1 MYRLRVSEHRF
12 LETARL
18 LSETLSP
25 ADLDATLSQITSA
38 AVEVLPEVDMCSIT
52 ILRADG
58 TLVTAAPTDPVLL
71 RIDGH
76 QYELQEG
83 PCYAAATHEEQV
95 VATDLAADERFPR
108 YGEVAAAHGVRSQ
121 IGVRLYDDRASHG
134 ALNLYS
140 RKPGAFEGVA
150 SLSRL
155 FAHQAA
161 QAIGYAQ
168 EIGNLAQAVRTRTVI
183 GQAVG
188 IVMERYSLD
197 DQRAFAFLQRLSS
210 HRNVKLRTVA
220 QEFVDTTTGG
230 ASGG

>member
-1 MYRLRVSEHRF
+1 MYRRRVSDDRL

-52 ILRADG
+52 ILHADG

-71 RIDGH
+71 RIDEH
-76 QYELQEG
+76 QYKLQEG
-83 PCYAAATHEEQV
+83 PCYNAATHEDQV
-95 VATDLAADERFPR
+95 VSVDLADDERFPR
-108 YGEVAAAHGVRSQ
+108 YAAVALDEGIRSQ
-121 IGVRLYDDRASHG
+121 IGVRLYDDRKSHG

-140 RKPGAFEGVA
+140 RQPGAFEGVA

-168 EIGNLAQAVRTRTVI
+168 EIGNLGEAVRTRTVI

-210 HRNVKLRTVA
+210 HRNVKLRQVA

-230 ASGG
+230 ASQR